1 MTIDAIIRSIQLM
14 LAPVVMVT
22 ACSSYINTLSY
33 DYQSIVSSIRSMG
46 REHLNL
52 LQAASSSETG
62 VSVSTLDA
70 VSKERLHEIENELPS
85 LLQRHGFIRN
95 APRIMSSATSMARFA
110 RFFDAW

>member
-33 DYQSIVSSIRSMG
+33 DYQSIVSSIRSMS

-52 LQAASSSETG
+52 LQAASSSEPWR
-62 VSVSTLDA
+62 S
-70 VSKERLHEIENELPS
+70 RLHDNEEVGS
-85 LLQRHGFIRN
+85 SEACGRN